1 MVQNKEYQLSN
12 HSSNKNNSDNYSLSL
27 FYTGELNN
35 KLKIYS
41 DLSYN
46 YFSNQ
51 VANTLLQNSNNLAA
65 NDFKENEMM
74 NVKVKIYDE
83 VKYLPTSEKVA
94 EVEYEIE
101 SFKVVTGDEATE
113 IGLSTDES
121 SRDEYNEYLVLTLAD
136 GDTSTF
142 RNSHVDLFIT

>member
-1 MVQNKEYQLSN
+1 
-12 HSSNKNNSDNYSLSL
+12 
-27 FYTGELNN
+27 
-35 KLKIYS
+35 
-41 DLSYN
+41 
-46 YFSNQ
+46 
-51 VANTLLQNSNNLAA
+51 
-65 NDFKENEMM
+65 MM
-74 NVKVKIYDE
+74 NVKVIVYDE

-136 GDTSTF
+136 GDESTF
-142 RNSHVDLFIT
+142 RNSHADLFVDPFRI

>member
-136 GDTSTF
+136 GDESTF
-142 RNSHVDLFIT
+142 RNSHVDLFRI